1 MVNPVLYERLQQ
13 AARKRSLVSYDEIA
27 ALLGLNLDNNGHRV
41 KLGRLLM
48 DISRHEHKRSN
59 PLLSVIV
66 VNENS
71 QLPNKGFFYAART
84 RQI

>member
-1 MVNPVLYERLQQ
+1 MVNPALYERLQQ

-27 ALLGLNLDNNGHRV
+27 ALLRLNLDNNAHRA

-48 DISRHEHKRSN
+48 DISRHEHKRGN